1 MLVQHG
7 DDSAMQACMAEV
19 VCRLA
24 ASDGMHAAIVAAGG
38 VSALVAVFATPTP
51 LFAKDSYASGAF
63 VGLARS
69 PCGAAAIAAA
79 GGIPVLVTAVRL
91 HADNVRRGA
100 AELAA
105 GALYRLAHNAE
116 NVASIAAAGGC
127 TVVVSALANT
137 AISAP
142 AVVQC
147 CLLLDTLAG
156 VEAHGAA
163 IVAAAALEAAIAA
176 HTDDAVIVA
185 AARSAL
191 SRLGR

>member
-1 MLVQHG
+1 
-7 DDSAMQACMAEV
+7 MQTICDVE
-19 VCRLA
+19 
-24 ASDGMHAAIVAAGG
+24 
-38 VSALVAVFATPTP
+38 P
-51 LFAKDSYASGAF
+51 LSWL
-63 VGLARS
+63 LARCTDWPTMLRMWHPS
-69 PCGAAAIAAA
+69 PQ
-79 GGIPVLVTAVRL
+79 RK
-91 HADNVRRGA
+91 
-100 AELAA
+100 E
-105 GALYRLAHNAE
+105 
-116 NVASIAAAGGC
+116 GC

-163 IVAAAALEAAIAA
+163 IVAAGGLAALEAAIAA

-185 AARSAL
+185 AASSAL